1 MVFLSLPRCSWVL
14 LTECLELLITL
25 SWMHFRIPPMMQALR
40 GTTERPN
47 FRVGRDMSPQHLN
60 AFRGSWTP
68 GHLDTWTPDLLEL
81 ENA

>member
-1 MVFLSLPRCSWVL
+1 
-14 LTECLELLITL
+14 
-25 SWMHFRIPPMMQALR
+25 MMQALR
-40 GTTERPN
+40 GTTEGPN

-68 GHLDTWTPDLLEL
+68 GHLDTWTPDLLLEL